1 MAHAIG
7 DPLTKV
13 KEAIF
18 LQMKTFTLIAF
29 LVGIALSSTAC
40 GDSDSQEP
48 TATPR
53 PTRVARPTPTLEALP
68 TVSSQDSLSKAGT
81 ATTEGMPTP
90 IPAVGQPAFETL
102 VGQAAPELVG
112 ISNWINTS
120 PFTLK
125 DFLGKVVLIDFWTYT
140 CVNCIRTLP
149 ILKEWDDKYSTSGLV
164 VIGLHSPEFEF
175 EKDAANVEKAVADF
189 GITYPTLQDN
199 QMATWKAYRNQ
210 AWPAKYL
217 IDKDGIIRYSHFGEG
232 AYDETEDEIRR
243 LLKEAGADVGL
254 IEDGDIIGGTYHKG
268 AFVEDPELQLT
279 RELYTG
285 LERNFTGLQF
295 EGLPY
300 VLHREYF
307 ENPDSDVL
315 YVDEASEHLNQFI
328 YLEGLWHNH
337 LESLQHARKT
347 ENYEDYILVNFRA
360 SEVNVV
366 LTVQENAE
374 PYEVRVLVDDAPVAR
389 QFAGADIRY
398 DEQENSFMLV
408 DQDRMYAVLSFPEFE
423 GHELKLSS
431 NSDSFSVFAY
441 TFGAYTELHDIP

>member
-1 MAHAIG
+1 M
-7 DPLTKV
+7 TKL

-18 LQMKTFTLIAF
+18 LRIKPSVLLAILI
-29 LVGIALSSTAC
+29 GIVLSNTAC

-53 PTRVARPTPTLEALP
+53 PTRVARSTPTPEAVP
-68 TVSSQDSLSKAGT
+68 TVNSKESLSNPSVAVT
-81 ATTEGMPTP
+81 PEGLPVSTP
-90 IPAVGQPAFETL
+90 PVGQPTFETL
-102 VGQAAPELVG
+102 VGQTAPELVG

-125 DFLGKVVLIDFWTYT
+125 DLLGKVVLIDFWTYT

-149 ILKEWDDKYSTSGLV
+149 IVKEWDDKYATSGLV

-189 GITYPTLQDN
+189 GITYPNVQDN
-199 QMATWKAYRNQ
+199 EMATWKAYRNQ

-217 IDKDGIIRYSHFGEG
+217 IDKDGVIRYSHFGEG

-254 IEDGDIIGGTYHKG
+254 IEDGNIIGRTYHEG
-268 AFVEDPELQLT
+268 AFVEDPELQVT
-279 RELYTG
+279 RELYAG

-337 LESLQHARKT
+337 LESLQHAR
-347 ENYEDYILVNFRA
+347 
-360 SEVNVV
+360 
-366 LTVQENAE
+366 
-374 PYEVRVLVDDAPVAR
+374 
-389 QFAGADIRY
+389 
-398 DEQENSFMLV
+398 
-408 DQDRMYAVLSFPEFE
+408 
-423 GHELKLSS
+423 
-431 NSDSFSVFAY
+431 
-441 TFGAYTELHDIP
+441 